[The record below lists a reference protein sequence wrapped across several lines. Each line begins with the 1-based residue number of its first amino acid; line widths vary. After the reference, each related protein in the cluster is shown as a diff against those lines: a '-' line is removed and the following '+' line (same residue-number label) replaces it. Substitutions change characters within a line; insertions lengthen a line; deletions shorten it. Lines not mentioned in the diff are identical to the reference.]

1 MALLFAFAACNK
13 PVDNGGEDTGNKLK
27 LIPSATTTIPGTEI
41 TFKVEFEGNDVTGE
55 STITDS
61 QGTAVEGAKW
71 STDTEGTYT
80 FKATYKEEIS
90 DAVTITVKND
100 GGSSE
105 LYRRKVLVHKFT
117 ATWCGY
123 CPAFTKVL
131 DKLSEEM
138 PERLVVIAVHGG
150 DDFSILDGSTLE
162 TEAGVAGYP
171 TAWVDCREKSSTNE
185 AATRKVIEKSI
196 AEYPAVCG
204 IGMEAT
210 VSDRDINVKANIEFA
225 EDGEYKICAALIE
238 DEIHFDG
245 TCTEPTKTYHH
256 VLRQYATAVM
266 GDDLGAQKAG
276 TIEKT
281 FGFKAAKSWNMD
293 NLKVVVYVMKKY
305 GNTYSVNNVEVCP
318 AGGSVPLD

>member
-1 MALLFAFAACNK
+1 MAFLIAFVSCEKTN
-13 PVDNGGEDTGNKLK
+13 DIGGGGNDDGKTGELQ
-27 LIPSATTTIPGTEI
+27 LVPSSLAVEVGDDV
-41 TFKVEFEGNDVTGE
+41 TFKVEMDGNDVT
-55 STITDS
+55 S
-61 QGTAVEGAKW
+61 QASIVDADGNELEGATWKAQK
-71 STDTEGTYT
+71 EGSFT
-80 FKATYKEEIS
+80 FTAIYNSVTSKS
-90 DAVTITVKND
+90 VTISV
-100 GGSSE
+100 E
-105 LYRRKVLVHKFT
+105 RFRRKVLVHKFT

-123 CPAFTKVL
+123 CPAYTKVL

-138 PERLVVIAVHGG
+138 PDRITVIAVHGG

-162 TEAGVAGYP
+162 SVAGVEGYP
-171 TAWVDCREKSSTNE
+171 TAWVDCREKCSTNE
-185 AATRKVIEKSI
+185 AATKKAIEKSI
-196 AEYPAVCG
+196 FEFPAVCG
-204 IGMEAT
+204 ISLET
-210 VSDRDINVKANIEFA
+210 SVSDRDINVKANIEFA

-256 VLRQYATAVM
+256 VLRQYATEVM

-305 GNTYSVNNVEVCP
+305 GNTYSVNNVEVSP